1 MRSSAVAGHLRTRS
15 RIADLQGTKPADLVT
30 AARAV
35 GVRDA
40 RLLKAIGAVPRADFV
55 PRDLAPLAYNDS
67 PLPIPHRQVT
77 TQPSL
82 VAPTSSVTRSGGT

>member
-1 MRSSAVAGHLRTRS
+1 VRTRS

-40 RLLKAIGAVPRADFV
+40 RLLEAIGAVPRADFV